1 MDKKENWVGK
11 HYNRKEDDRL
21 VTGRGEYIADIK
33 VDNPLHVKF
42 VRSTLA
48 HAEILSIDTTAAER
62 LPGVVAVLTGEDIKD
77 KIKPLPTPPTLPLLP
92 ASYPQ
97 HWPLAVGRVKFNG
110 EPVAVVVANDKYV
123 AEDAAE
129 LITFE
134 YRELPVV
141 TDPEY
146 ALTDAAPVIHSDME
160 SNEIFGMTLTGG
172 LTKEEQEQNSIRIDK
187 IINEADVVI
196 SHRFRIHR
204 CGITPMETR
213 GAIAQWDD
221 RKGLRVWMSTQRPHI
236 DRVVFADLFDI
247 PQNRVHVSAPP
258 DQGGA
263 FGVKAPVYREP
274 LLVAYLARK
283 LLRPIR
289 WIESREEHLMA
300 VSQERDQ
307 IHYLDLAANKNGKIL
322 AIRDRIIADNG
333 DGCEGV
339 FWGFIMPFYGA
350 AMVPNGYDIPDCDI
364 SIRCATTNKSALSPA
379 RAFGTMGGRFAVDRA
394 IDMLATKLKMDPA
407 DVRRVN
413 IIRDLPYDTATGVH
427 YDKSD
432 YVAVWDKMMA
442 AVDLPDFRNRQ
453 EQARKQGKY
462 IGIGFGISV
471 HSSGVASAALVPME
485 GQPGYGSATV
495 KIDSGGSVQ
504 LFEGDAP
511 QGQGH
516 ETTMAQIVA
525 DIFGI
530 HPGDVELVTGDTQ
543 CTPFSSGTF
552 GARGGSYTASA
563 IAKAA
568 QALRKKMAVVA
579 IHDAGSDS
587 TPDQIGFKGGK
598 LFDNA
603 NGTEIA
609 DFVELADRIIMKPLE
624 LPDGVE
630 GGLEH
635 TAVFEAEEP
644 MMSFSTNAVMVE
656 VNPETGEFH
665 IDRFITGED
674 VGRVINPQIVEG
686 QVHGGIIQG
695 LSNAMFEEFIYDEN
709 GQQLSTTM
717 ENYKL
722 ANSADVP
729 NIEIVHANTPCEHTP
744 LGTRGMGEG
753 TPGPVPGA
761 LCNAIC
767 DALRPFDVQISE
779 LPIRPDRV
787 WRLLQQK
794 SQHRSSLPI
803 ELLPVACAADSNTR
817 DAKE

>member
-1 MDKKENWVGK
+1 MDKNSNWVGRR
-11 HYNRKEDDRL
+11 YSRKEDDRL
-21 VTGRGEYIADIK
+21 ITGRGEYIADIK

-42 VRSTLA
+42 ARSTFA
-48 HAEILSIDTTAAER
+48 HAEIVSIDTSAAEE
-62 LPGVVAVLTGEDIKD
+62 LEGVVAILTGDDIKD
-77 KIKPLPTPPTLPLLP
+77 KIKSLPTPPTLTLMP
-92 ASYPQ
+92 ASYPR

-110 EPVAVVVANDKYV
+110 EPVAVVVAEDKYV

-129 LITFE
+129 LIVVE
-134 YRELPVV
+134 YRELEVV

-146 ALTDAAPVIHSDME
+146 ALTDEAPVIHDDME
-160 SNEIFGMTLTGG
+160 TNEIFSMTLTGG
-172 LTKEEQEQNSIRIDK
+172 ETEEEQLQNAAEIDRIIK
-187 IINEADVVI
+187 AADVVI
-196 SHRFRIHR
+196 SDRFRIHR
-204 CGITPMETR
+204 CGVTPMETR
-213 GAIAQWDD
+213 GAIAQWDE
-221 RKGLRVWMSTQRPHI
+221 RKGLRVWLTTQRPHI

-247 PQNRVHVSAPP
+247 PQNRVRVTAPP

-274 LLVAYLARK
+274 LLVAHLAREFK
-283 LLRPIR
+283 RPMR

-307 IHYLDLAANKNGKIL
+307 IHYLDMAADKTGKVL

-350 AMVPNGYDIPDCDI
+350 AMVPNGYDVPNCDI

-379 RAFGTMGGRFAVDRA
+379 RSFGTMGARFAVDRA
-394 IDMLATKLKMDPA
+394 MDMLARKLNMDPA
-407 DVRRVN
+407 DVRRAN

-432 YVAVWDKMMA
+432 YVAVWDKMMKL
-442 AVDLPDFRNRQ
+442 VDLPAFREKQ
-453 EQARKQGKY
+453 QQAKQDGKY
-462 IGIGFGISV
+462 IGIGFGLSV
-471 HSSGVASAALVPME
+471 HASGVASANLVPME

-495 KIDSGGSVQ
+495 KIDSGGTVQ
-504 LFEGDAP
+504 VFEGDAP

-516 ETTMAQIVA
+516 ETTMAQIIAEV
-525 DIFGI
+525 FGL
-530 HPGDVELVTGDTQ
+530 HPKDVELITGDTQ
-543 CTPFSSGTF
+543 STPFASGTF

-563 IAKAA
+563 IAKASL
-568 QALRKKMAVVA
+568 ALRKKMAIVA
-579 IHDAGSDS
+579 IHDAGIDS
-587 TPDQIGFKGGK
+587 TPDQIEFEGGK
-598 LFDNA
+598 LIDQASN
-603 NGTEIA
+603 TEIA
-609 DFVELADRIIMKPLE
+609 DFAELSNRIIMMPLE
-624 LPDGVE
+624 LPDGVD

-635 TAVFEAEEP
+635 TAVFEAAEP

-665 IDRFITGED
+665 IDRYITGED

-686 QVHGGIIQG
+686 QVQGGIIQG

-709 GQQLSTTM
+709 GQQLTTTL

-722 ANSADVP
+722 ANAADVP

-767 DALRPFDVQISE
+767 DALRPFDIQITE
-779 LPIRPDRV
+779 LPVRPDRV
-787 WRLLQQK
+787 WKLLQQK
-794 SQHRSSLPI
+794 SQNASLQGSSTGL
-803 ELLPVACAADSNTR
+803 
-817 DAKE
+817 

>member
-1 MDKKENWVGK
+1 MNKQSNWIGK
-11 HYNRKEDDRL
+11 RYSRKEDDRL
-21 VTGRGEYIADIK
+21 ITGCGEYIADIS

-42 VRSTLA
+42 VRSSVA
-48 HAEILSIDTTAAER
+48 HAEIVSIDTSAAKA
-62 LPGVVAVLTGEDIKD
+62 LPGIVAVLTGEDIKD
-77 KIKPLPTPPTLPLLP
+77 KIKPLPTPPTLSLMP
-92 ASYPQ
+92 AFYPQ

-110 EPVAVVVANDKYV
+110 EPVAVIVAEDKYV

-129 LITFE
+129 LIVVE

-146 ALTDAAPVIHSDME
+146 ALTDQAPVIHSDMD
-160 SNEIFGMTLTGG
+160 SNEIFTMTLTGG
-172 LTKEEQEQNSIRIDK
+172 ETEEEQAENAERIDK
-187 IINEADVVI
+187 IIKEAAVVI
-196 SHRFRIHR
+196 KDRFRVHR
-204 CGITPMETR
+204 CGVTPMETR

-221 RKGLRVWMSTQRPHI
+221 RKGLRVWLTTQRPHI
-236 DRVVFADLFDI
+236 DRLVFADLFDI

-274 LLVAYLARK
+274 LLIAYLARELK
-283 LLRPIR
+283 RPIR

-307 IHYLDLAANKNGKIL
+307 IHDLELAADKDGHIL
-322 AIRDRIIADNG
+322 AIRDRAIADNG

-350 AMVPNGYDIPDCDI
+350 AMVPNGYDIPNCDI
-364 SIRCATTNKSALSPA
+364 SIRVAVTNKSALSPA
-379 RAFGTMGGRFAVDRA
+379 RSFGTMAARFAVDRA
-394 IDMLATKLKMDPA
+394 IDMLACELDKDPA
-407 DVRRVN
+407 EIRRAN
-413 IIRDLPYDTATGVH
+413 LIRDLPYDTATGVH
-427 YDKSD
+427 YDKGD
-432 YVAVWDKMMA
+432 YVAVWDKMIA
-442 AVDLPDFRNRQ
+442 AVDLEDFRQRQ
-453 EQARKQGKY
+453 KQALKEGRY

-471 HSSGVASAALVPME
+471 HASGVASAALVPME

-495 KIDSGGSVQ
+495 KIDSRGSIQV
-504 LFEGDAP
+504 FEGDAP

-516 ETTMAQIVA
+516 ETTMAQVTA

-530 HPGDVELVTGDTQ
+530 DPGDVEVITGDTMT
-543 CTPFSSGTF
+543 TPFATGTF

-568 QALRKKMAVVA
+568 MVLREKMAVVA
-579 IHDAGSDS
+579 IHDAGIDV
-587 TPDQIGFKGGK
+587 PPGQIDFLGGK
-598 LFDNA
+598 LVNSA
-603 NGTEIA
+603 NGSEIA
-609 DFVELADRIIMKPLE
+609 DFAELADRIIMKPLE
-624 LPDGVE
+624 MPEGVDA
-630 GGLEH
+630 GLDQ
-635 TAVFEAEEP
+635 TSFFEAKEP

-656 VNPETGEFH
+656 VDPDTGAFH
-665 IDRFITGED
+665 IDRYVTGED

-709 GQQLSTTM
+709 GQQLSTTL

-722 ANSADVP
+722 ANAADVP

-767 DALRPFDVQISE
+767 DALRPFGVQITE

-787 WRLLQQK
+787 WKLLQQRK
-794 SQHRSSLPI
+794 T
-803 ELLPVACAADSNTR
+803 A
-817 DAKE
+817 